1 MTKAGRNCPPSDD
14 WICGRP
20 DALILPTP
28 NLYHAVLTPITNETQ
43 YQAALAEALRLGQEN
58 EEQHLERI
66 VALGEILD
74 AYEIQQGH
82 EPALPTT
89 LAGWLE
95 VEMYRLR
102 LRQKQFAQLLGVSES
117 RLSEILNGRRAPNL
131 DFVKRLHTTLRV
143 PGDKLLALV

>member
-1 MTKAGRNCPPSDD
+1 M
-14 WICGRP
+14 
-20 DALILPTP
+20 
-28 NLYHAVLTPITNETQ
+28 LTAIANETQ
-43 YQAALAEALRLGQEN
+43 YQAALAEAMRLGQEN

-66 VALGEILD
+66 VALGALID

-102 LRQKQFAQLLGVSES
+102 MRQKQFAKLIGVSES
-117 RLSEILNGRRAPNL
+117 RLSEIVNGHRAPNL